1 MAEKMWTSRD
11 EYEYGGPLSGLL
23 IIQAKR
29 RQDEG
34 CERALSRMG
43 LLNACIA
50 VDGTPCT
57 ALHTN
62 NLMEGEKTLG
72 SSYLC
77 LLNSYLIHDAPR
89 LG

>member
-43 LLNACIA
+43 LLNSCIA

-62 NLMEGEKTLG
+62 NLMERKEDPEIVIFVPVEFL
-72 SSYLC
+72 S
-77 LLNSYLIHDAPR
+77 DP
-89 LG
+89 